1 MSSPDSQVNT
11 QPLEDNLATLACS
24 PSIKEGPWGW
34 LLSISDHQLSPV
46 LTPVKG
52 EVMKVG
58 RDPSC
63 CDLVLKEIVFMGSTD
78 EALQLGKV
86 SRVKFQLQRTGSNV
100 VLFSPHIVSEAY

>member
-1 MSSPDSQVNT
+1 MSMSSPDSQVNT

-34 LLSISDHQLSPV
+34 LLSIIDHQLSPV

-58 RDPSC
+58 RDPTC
-63 CDLVLKEIVFMGSTD
+63 CDLVLKEIVFTGSTD
-78 EALQLGKV
+78 EDLQLGKV
-86 SRVKFQLQRTGSNV
+86 SQVQFQLQRTDLDSFDSLIN
-100 VLFSPHIVSEAY
+100 

>member
-11 QPLEDNLATLACS
+11 QPLEDNLTTLACS

-58 RDPSC
+58 RDPTC
-63 CDLVLKEIVFMGSTD
+63 CDLVLKEIVFTGSTD
-78 EALQLGKV
+78 EDLQLGKV
-86 SRVKFQLQRTGSNV
+86 SQVQFQLQRTDLDSFDS
-100 VLFSPHIVSEAY
+100 LIK

>member
-1 MSSPDSQVNT
+1 MSSSDSQVNT
-11 QPLEDNLATLACS
+11 QPLEDNLATLTCS
-24 PSIKEGPWGW
+24 PSIEDGPWGW

-63 CDLVLKEIVFMGSTD
+63 CDLVLKEIVFTGTGSTD
-78 EALQLGKV
+78 EDLQLGKV
-86 SRVKFQLQRTGSNV
+86 SQVQFQLQRTDLDSFDSLIN
-100 VLFSPHIVSEAY
+100 